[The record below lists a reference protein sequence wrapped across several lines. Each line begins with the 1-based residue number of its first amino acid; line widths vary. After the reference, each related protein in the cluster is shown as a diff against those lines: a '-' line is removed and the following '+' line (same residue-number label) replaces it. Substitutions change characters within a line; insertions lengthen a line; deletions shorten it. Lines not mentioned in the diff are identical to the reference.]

1 MTKLLDILF
10 LCLHV
15 IIILFNLFG
24 WIWIRTRKVHFWLML
39 ATLFSWLVL
48 GLKYGLGY
56 CFLTDWHWSVK
67 RQLGET
73 DLPASFVKYFLDKYT
88 FFDISAATV
97 DLVTG
102 ISFGIVVLIS
112 AYLHFI
118 YPRLGKGN
126 QKMNVK

>member
-1 MTKLLDILF
+1 MIKLLDILF

-24 WIWIRTRKVHFWLML
+24 WIWIRTRKIHFWLMS

-48 GLKYGLGY
+48 GLRYGLGY
-56 CFLTDWHWSVK
+56 CFLTDWHWDIK

-73 DLPASFVKYFLDKYT
+73 DLPASFVKYFLDRYT

-102 ISFGIVVLIS
+102 ISFGFVVLI
-112 AYLHFI
+112 AAFLNLI
-118 YPRLGKGN
+118 YPRLRKGN
-126 QKMNVK
+126 QKMYVK

>member
-1 MTKLLDILF
+1 MVKLLDILF
-10 LCLHV
+10 LCLHI

-24 WIWIRTRKVHFWLML
+24 WIWVRTRKMHFWLIS

-56 CFLTDWHWSVK
+56 CFLTDWHWSIK
-67 RQLGET
+67 RQLGEA

-88 FFDISAATV
+88 FFDIAADTV

-102 ISFGIVVLIS
+102 ISFGIVVLIA
-112 AYLHFI
+112 AYLNLI
-118 YPRLGKGN
+118 YPRLRKGR
-126 QKMNVK
+126 QKM